1 MRRYQRA
8 VSSAAMVA
16 CAASAVGASAA
27 SAVGASAA
35 SAVLQAPSTAGVGQT
50 VSVRA
55 TGLIAGRYALTLV
68 ADAHPVRGASCVAR
82 LSATRAANGGS
93 VTLRGTIPRELTC
106 YQGSAIS
113 LGKVATRAGGYH
125 LVVAEPT
132 APAGFDAR
140 GSDARS
146 ALQISG

>member
-1 MRRYQRA
+1 MRRRQRA
-8 VSSAAMVA
+8 VSCIAIVV

-27 SAVGASAA
+27 SDVSAA
-35 SAVLQAPSTAGVGQT
+35 SAVLHAPSTAAVGGV

-68 ADAHPVRGASCVAR
+68 SDTHPVRGAACVAR
-82 LSATRAANGGS
+82 LSAARATSGGS
-93 VTLRGTIPRELTC
+93 VTLRGSIPPKLTC
-106 YQGSAIS
+106 YQAAAIL

-132 APAGFDAR
+132 APDGFDAR
-140 GSDARS
+140 GSYARS
-146 ALQISG
+146 ALRITG

>member
-1 MRRYQRA
+1 MGRCERA
-8 VSSAAMVA
+8 VSSAAILAVA
-16 CAASAVGASAA
+16 ILAVGASAA
-27 SAVGASAA
+27 SAVGASA
-35 SAVLQAPSTAGVGQT
+35 VLRAPRTAGVGQA

-68 ADAHPVRGASCVAR
+68 SDAHPVRGASCVAR
-82 LSATRAANGGS
+82 LSATRATSRGS
-93 VTLRGTIPRELTC
+93 VTLHGTIPRELTC

-140 GSDARS
+140 GSYARS
-146 ALQISG
+146 PLQITG